1 MFWKVFIIV
10 VQFSAKNILF
20 FFRKNQ
26 QLSQTPFYVSGRILR
41 GNFLLST
48 FVTFSNFEHR
58 FFCLPAKTYEQWFQS
73 CILRSHRSIL
83 MGFLEKKPLF
93 WIIFGPWAETLQPS
107 GKIFL
112 AELTKL
118 FSTCPYK
125 QLKEKP
131 DSQKFFISIIF
142 GRWAISFSIWQR
154 FLGSIVKTT
163 FYTSIEK
170 FREEILYW
178 QTVFFFF
185 GPRAKNSRPYG
196 KTFQQGCRNSFIRVH
211 SNILRS
217 NVFLN
222 FFLSFP
228 DDERTIFAFSR
239 FFPTG
244 LSELHYTCPPVKI
257 ELKLCSF
264 EGNAF
269 FHLFRTLSKNF
280 LACWQNF
287 FGWFI
292 KTAFYVSIGTLWGE
306 KLLFW

>member
-1 MFWKVFIIV
+1 MSSGSK
-10 VQFSAKNILF
+10 AA
-20 FFRKNQ
+20 
-26 QLSQTPFYVSGRILR
+26 FYVAIGA
-41 GNFLLST
+41 F
-48 FVTFSNFEHR
+48 
-58 FFCLPAKTYEQWFQS
+58 WWD
-73 CILRSHRSIL
+73 
-83 MGFLEKKPLF
+83 FLEKKPLF
-93 WIIFGPWAETLQPS
+93 WIIFGPWAETLQPF
-107 GKIFL
+107 GKIYL
-112 AELTKL
+112 AELSKL

-131 DSQKFFISIIF
+131 DSQNFFISIIF

-196 KTFQQGCRNSFIRVH
+196 KTFQQGCRNSIIRVH

-222 FFLSFP
+222 FFLSFS

-269 FHLFRTLSKNF
+269 FHLFRTLSKKF